1 PVHVQVCERA
11 YYPTLIPRPP
21 SYYSIEP
28 APSLY
33 EQHPV
38 SNTRSL
44 PPSRPTSNFVK
55 SSDYGDVKL
64 RLAAQDDKFDLP
76 VYSGVSTVEGTVEIA
91 NTNNISSVQVKV
103 EGTLG
108 LSDGLD
114 QIYVNGTVCPPSLH
128 FAMAFPKKFE
138 YEGRSY
144 PLPPSHSVKLKGV
157 PGFNA
162 VLAYS
167 ISAKINKTTIIHVST
182 PFIYYPR
189 TRPPSPLPFPMYCME
204 AGIFEE
210 QPAWNAYQSIA
221 KTNTKSGVQDIGVK
235 LYLPGIPFHITMESD
250 AHSLAAFLPY
260 APVAGKSGA
269 TRIQLMRQSTVD
281 VKFKKFLTAQGER
294 SDTAIW
300 RVDYIGEAAFR
311 NARDSPSRMSF
322 SGEITI
328 EPTNVMGFSVPGL
341 TVQDSILLT
350 VTSAGRHEGA
360 VLWHSRSHTDTK
372 LAVEHVQLTARLA
385 TLMFERRG
393 RKVNNVQPHLITNKT
408 ARRQV
413 VVLDAA
419 RVQVAD
425 NIDTFSQ
432 RSESGS
438 KRVPYSL

>member
-1 PVHVQVCERA
+1 MS
-11 YYPTLIPRPP
+11 IPGLPSRPP

-28 APSLY
+28 APSLH
-33 EQHPV
+33 EQHPA

-44 PPSRPTSNFVK
+44 PPSRPTANFVK

-64 RLAAQDDKFDLP
+64 RLAAQDNKLDLP

-108 LSDGLD
+108 LSEYGKDGHKRYTLCSD
-114 QIYVNGTVCPPSLH
+114 TVVVWTKYVNG
-128 FAMAFPKKFE
+128 
-138 YEGRSY
+138 RSY
-144 PLPPSHSVKLKGV
+144 LLPPSHSVKLKGI

-189 TRPPSPLPFPMYCME
+189 TRPPSPLPFPMYCTE

-221 KTNTKSGVQDIGVK
+221 KANAKSGVQDIGVK
-235 LYLPGIPFHITMESD
+235 LYLPASRIFCASQGIPFHITMESD
-250 AHSLAAFLPY
+250 AHSLAVFLPY

-311 NARDSPSRMSF
+311 DARDSPSRMSF

-328 EPTNVMGFSVPGL
+328 EPTNVMGFAVPGL
-341 TVQDSILLT
+341 TVQ
-350 VTSAGRHEGA
+350 V
-360 VLWHSRSHTDTK
+360 
-372 LAVEHVQLTARLA
+372 
-385 TLMFERRG
+385 
-393 RKVNNVQPHLITNKT
+393 
-408 ARRQV
+408 RQV
-413 VVLDAA
+413 LYLFPGDCWLMIHFNGKIA
-419 RVQVAD
+419 
-425 NIDTFSQ
+425 FC
-432 RSESGS
+432 
-438 KRVPYSL
+438 